1 MNQRSGRTTKTL
13 KALIQAVIDSNGDH
27 GLFVVRSHNQTRYI
41 INKLLPVVMGSTSYS
56 VQDNLGDTRIT
67 LDDRYIKFVVP
78 SQLDDAVRGWQNLPV
93 AIDHYVYET
102 ATEQEWIMLRRVARY
117 EKVISAE

>member
-1 MNQRSGRTTKTL
+1 MNERSGRTTRTL

-27 GLFVVRSHNQTRYI
+27 GLFVVRHFNQVRYI
-41 INKLLPVVMGSTSYS
+41 TNSLLLVIMGSREYS
-56 VQDNLGDTRIT
+56 LQNNMDDWRVIF
-67 LDDRYIKFVVP
+67 DDRYIRFILP
-78 SQLDDAVRGWQNLPV
+78 SQLDDAARGWQNLPV

-102 ATEQEWIMLRRVARY
+102 ATEQEWIVLRRIARY